1 MKKQNRNILA
11 ITDKLLGLHLTLNV
25 AENNRFYSTSGKSG
39 GKVLAK
45 KEVLDKNGG
54 ENNKISPTN
63 LSKNKINRIKL

>member
-25 AENNRFYSTSGKSG
+25 AENNRFYSTRGKSG

-45 KEVLDKNGG
+45 KEVSDKNGD